1 VLGAR
6 VMGLACD
13 VGNTLS
19 TLAWPGYVLLS
30 PATIT
35 STPLLIFFVA
45 KLKRLSSNA
54 LCSSTVIE
62 KNEVLNQNSS
72 QGLL

>member
-1 VLGAR
+1 VLGAS
-6 VMGLACD
+6 VIGLACD

-54 LCSSTVIE
+54 LCSSTI
-62 KNEVLNQNSS
+62 K
-72 QGLL
+72 

>member
-1 VLGAR
+1 MKQTCLIGCGNIISMWSVNVLGAR

-45 KLKRLSSNA
+45 K
-54 LCSSTVIE
+54 
-62 KNEVLNQNSS
+62 
-72 QGLL
+72 

>member
-1 VLGAR
+1 VLGAS

-13 VGNTLS
+13 VGNTLN
-19 TLAWPGYVLLS
+19 TLPCPGYVLLS

-54 LCSSTVIE
+54 LCSSTI
-62 KNEVLNQNSS
+62 K
-72 QGLL
+72 

>member
-1 VLGAR
+1 
-6 VMGLACD
+6 MGLACD
-13 VGNTLS
+13 VGNTLR

-54 LCSSTVIE
+54 LCSSTVIR
-62 KNEVLNQNSS
+62 KIKY
-72 QGLL
+72 